1 MHYVYILR
9 SIDFP
14 DQIYVG
20 CTQDLK
26 NRLSNHNAGTIF
38 HTAKYISWQ
47 LEMYLAFQDK
57 DKAIDFE
64 KSLKSHSGRAFKDKR
79 FL

>member
-9 SIDFP
+9 SITFP
-14 DQIYVG
+14 DQVYAG

-26 NRLSNHNAGTIF
+26 QRLSNHNAGTTP
-38 HTAKYISWQ
+38 HTAKYIPWQ
-47 LEMYLAFQDK
+47 LEMYLAFK
-57 DKAIDFE
+57 DKNKAVEFE
-64 KSLKSHSGRAFKDKR
+64 TYLKSHSGRTFRNKR

>member
-1 MHYVYILR
+1 MYYVYILR
-9 SIDFP
+9 SINYS

-26 NRLSNHNAGTIF
+26 KRLSNHNAGTTP
-38 HTAKYISWQ
+38 HTAKYKPWQ
-47 LEMYLAFQDK
+47 LEMYLAFENK

-64 KSLKSHSGRAFKDKR
+64 RYLKSHSGRAFRDKR

>member
-1 MHYVYILR
+1 MYYVYILR
-9 SIDFP
+9 SINFS

-26 NRLSNHNAGTIF
+26 KRLSNHNAGTTP
-38 HTAKYISWQ
+38 HTAKYKPWQ
-47 LEMYLAFQDK
+47 LEMYLAFENK

-64 KSLKSHSGRAFKDKR
+64 RYLKSHSGRAFRDKR

>member
-1 MHYVYILR
+1 MYYVYILR
-9 SIDFP
+9 SIIFS

-26 NRLSNHNAGTIF
+26 KRLSNHNAGTTPD
-38 HTAKYISWQ
+38 TAKYKPWQ
-47 LEMYLAFQDK
+47 LEMYLAFENK

-64 KSLKSHSGRAFKDKR
+64 RYLKSHSGRAFRDKR